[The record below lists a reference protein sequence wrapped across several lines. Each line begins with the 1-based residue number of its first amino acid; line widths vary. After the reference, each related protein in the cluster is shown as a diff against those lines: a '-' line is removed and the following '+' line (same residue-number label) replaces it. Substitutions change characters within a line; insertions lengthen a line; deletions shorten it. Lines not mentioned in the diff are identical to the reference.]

1 MTVKMTSAT
10 IHPATV
16 LSGEEFRCFVC
27 DIVVSGRYYTLAT
40 CRTQSTKIRLIEKL
54 GQLVGERYTK
64 HVLNFVFPHLHC
76 LNIAIICSIYVYYI
90 IFNYHLTSKKGWF
103 SGLNGP

>member
-1 MTVKMTSAT
+1 MMAVKMTSAT

-16 LSGEEFRCFVC
+16 HSGEEFRCFVC

-64 HVLNFVFPHLHC
+64 HVLKFVFPHLPY
-76 LNIAIICSIYVYYI
+76 LNTAVICSIDV
-90 IFNYHLTSKKGWF
+90 
-103 SGLNGP
+103 

>member
-64 HVLNFVFPHLHC
+64 TCFKVCIPTLALSEYC
-76 LNIAIICSIYVYYI
+76 CYL
-90 IFNYHLTSKKGWF
+90 
-103 SGLNGP
+103 